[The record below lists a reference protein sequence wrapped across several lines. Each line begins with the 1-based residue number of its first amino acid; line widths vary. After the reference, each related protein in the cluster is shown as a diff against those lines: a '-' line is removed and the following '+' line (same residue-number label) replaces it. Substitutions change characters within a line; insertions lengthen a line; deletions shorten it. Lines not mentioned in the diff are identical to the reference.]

1 MSTGLLSQVLGWL
14 RAGYPEGV
22 PPKDYT
28 PLLALLRR
36 TLSNEEFAEVLV
48 ALERVD
54 QDPVRLSH
62 IREAITRVTREEA
75 AEDDVRTVAA
85 RLAAA
90 GWPLSNGAMREAAAA
105 AAAAAA
111 SDAEPEESVL
121 AQVLRWLSAGYP
133 QGVPPVDRIPVL
145 ALLRP
150 RLTDAEIQM
159 VCDVLIAQADPGEQL
174 STVDAQVL
182 LSKSLNELPSDE
194 DIERVRTRLDAVGW
208 SLV

>member
-90 GWPLSNGAMREAAAA
+90 GWPLSNGALREAAAA
-105 AAAAAA
+105 AAP
-111 SDAEPEESVL
+111 EPEREEGIL
-121 AQVLRWLSAGYP
+121 TQVLRWLSAGYP

-174 STVDAQVL
+174 SAVDAQVL
-182 LSKSLNELPSDE
+182 LSKSLHELPSAE
-194 DIERVRTRLDAVGW
+194 DIDRVRARLDAVGW

>member
-90 GWPLSNGAMREAAAA
+90 GWPLSNGALREAAAA
-105 AAAAAA
+105 AAP
-111 SDAEPEESVL
+111 EPEREEGIL
-121 AQVLRWLSAGYP
+121 TQVLRWLSAGYP

-174 STVDAQVL
+174 SAVDAQVL
-182 LSKSLNELPSDE
+182 LSKSLHELPSAE
-194 DIERVRTRLDAVGW
+194 DIDRVSARLDAVGW

>member
-75 AEDDVRTVAA
+75 AEHDVRTVAA

-90 GWPLSNGAMREAAAA
+90 GWPLSNGALREAAAA
-105 AAAAAA
+105 ATP
-111 SDAEPEESVL
+111 DPEREEGIL
-121 AQVLRWLSAGYP
+121 TQVLRWLSAGYP

-174 STVDAQVL
+174 SAVDAQVL
-182 LSKSLNELPSDE
+182 LSKSLHELPSAE
-194 DIERVRTRLDAVGW
+194 DIDRVRARLDAVGW

>member
-105 AAAAAA
+105 AAP
-111 SDAEPEESVL
+111 DAEPEESVL

-174 STVDAQVL
+174 ATVDAQVL

-194 DIERVRTRLDAVGW
+194 DIERVRARLDAVGW

>member
-48 ALERVD
+48 ALERAD

-105 AAAAAA
+105 AAP
-111 SDAEPEESVL
+111 EPDRDEGIL
-121 AQVLRWLSAGYP
+121 TQVLRWLSAGYP

-150 RLTDAEIQM
+150 RLTDMEIQM
-159 VCDVLIAQADPGEQL
+159 VCDVLIAQAAPGEQL
-174 STVDAQVL
+174 SAVDAQVL
-182 LSKSLNELPSDE
+182 LSKSLHELPSAE
-194 DIERVRTRLDAVGW
+194 DIDRVRARLDAVGW

>member
-1 MSTGLLSQVLGWL
+1 VSTGLLSQVLGWL

-90 GWPLSNGAMREAAAA
+90 GWPLSNGALREAAAA
-105 AAAAAA
+105 AAP
-111 SDAEPEESVL
+111 EPEREEGIL
-121 AQVLRWLSAGYP
+121 TQVLRWLSAGYP

-174 STVDAQVL
+174 SAVDAQVL
-182 LSKSLNELPSDE
+182 LSKSLHELPSAE
-194 DIERVRTRLDAVGW
+194 DIDRVRARLDAVGW